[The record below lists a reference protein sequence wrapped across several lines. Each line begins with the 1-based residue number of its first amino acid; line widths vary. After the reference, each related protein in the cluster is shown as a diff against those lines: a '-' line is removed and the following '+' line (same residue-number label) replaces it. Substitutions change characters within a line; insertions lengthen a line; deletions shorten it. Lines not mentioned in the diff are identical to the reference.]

1 MIIKNFKESRE
12 ILDLKQK
19 DIADYFSVHFS
30 TVSGWETGKDTIPL
44 ERLIEYANHFG
55 YSLDYLFGI
64 TRYNVKYEPLI
75 IDLELIAKNLRLLR
89 KHNKM
94 TQTEVAEK
102 INTTQDSYAHY
113 ENAVNLISNTIQ
125 EKKREL
131 TEEEK
136 DNIIFDCLKR
146 VQNLNDIN
154 KVSEK

>member
-64 TRYNVKYEPLI
+64 TRFNVKYQPLT

-94 TQTEVAEK
+94 TQTEVADK
-102 INTTQDSYAHY
+102 INTTQASYAHY
-113 ENAVNLISNTIQ
+113 ENAVNLIPTAFLYNLTKIYKTFSVD
-125 EKKREL
+125 ELLGRKK
-131 TEEEK
+131 
-136 DNIIFDCLKR
+136 
-146 VQNLNDIN
+146 Q
-154 KVSEK
+154 

>member
-102 INTTQDSYAHY
+102 INTTQASYAHY
-113 ENAVNLISNTIQ
+113 ENAVNLIPTAFLYNLTQIYKYFSVD
-125 EKKREL
+125 ELLGRKK
-131 TEEEK
+131 
-136 DNIIFDCLKR
+136 
-146 VQNLNDIN
+146 Q
-154 KVSEK
+154 

>member
-12 ILDLKQK
+12 MLDLKQK

-64 TRYNVKYEPLI
+64 TRFNIKYQPLT

-94 TQTEVAEK
+94 TQTEVADK
-102 INTTQDSYAHY
+102 INTTQASYAHY
-113 ENAVNLISNTIQ
+113 ENAINLIPTAFLFNLTRIYKYFSID
-125 EKKREL
+125 ELLGRKK
-131 TEEEK
+131 
-136 DNIIFDCLKR
+136 
-146 VQNLNDIN
+146 Q
-154 KVSEK
+154 

>member
-1 MIIKNFKESRE
+1 MNEMIIKNFKESRE
-12 ILDLKQK
+12 MLDLKQK

-64 TRYNVKYEPLI
+64 TRFNIKYQPLT

-94 TQTEVAEK
+94 TQTEVADK
-102 INTTQDSYAHY
+102 INTTQASYAHY
-113 ENAVNLISNTIQ
+113 ENAINLIPTAFLFNLTRIYKYFSID
-125 EKKREL
+125 ELLGRKK
-131 TEEEK
+131 
-136 DNIIFDCLKR
+136 
-146 VQNLNDIN
+146 Q
-154 KVSEK
+154 

>member
-1 MIIKNFKESRE
+1 MMNKMVVKNFKESRE
-12 ILDLKQK
+12 LLDLKQK

-44 ERLIEYANHFG
+44 ERLIEYSNNYG

-64 TRYNVKYEPLI
+64 TRFNIKYEPLI

-102 INTTQDSYAHY
+102 INTTQASYAHY
-113 ENAVNLISNTIQ
+113 ENAVNLIPTAFLYNLTQIYKYFSID
-125 EKKREL
+125 ELLGRKK
-131 TEEEK
+131 
-136 DNIIFDCLKR
+136 
-146 VQNLNDIN
+146 Q
-154 KVSEK
+154 

>member
-44 ERLIEYANHFG
+44 ERLIEYSNHFG

-102 INTTQDSYAHY
+102 INTTQASYAHY
-113 ENAVNLISNTIQ
+113 ENAVNLIPTAFLYNLTQIYKYFSID
-125 EKKREL
+125 EFLVRKK
-131 TEEEK
+131 
-136 DNIIFDCLKR
+136 
-146 VQNLNDIN
+146 Q
-154 KVSEK
+154 

>member
-1 MIIKNFKESRE
+1 MIVKNFKESRE
-12 ILDLKQK
+12 LLDLKQK

-44 ERLIEYANHFG
+44 ERLIEYSNNYG

-64 TRYNVKYEPLI
+64 TRFNIKYEPLI

-102 INTTQDSYAHY
+102 INTTQASYAHY
-113 ENAVNLISNTIQ
+113 ENAVNLIPTAFLYNLTQIYKYFSID
-125 EKKREL
+125 ELLGRKK
-131 TEEEK
+131 
-136 DNIIFDCLKR
+136 
-146 VQNLNDIN
+146 Q
-154 KVSEK
+154 

>member
-1 MIIKNFKESRE
+1 MNKMIVKNFKESRE
-12 ILDLKQK
+12 LLDLKQK

-44 ERLIEYANHFG
+44 ERLIEYSNNYG

-64 TRYNVKYEPLI
+64 TRFNIKYEPLI

-102 INTTQDSYAHY
+102 INTTQASYAHY
-113 ENAVNLISNTIQ
+113 ENAVNLIPTAFLYNLTQIYKYFSID
-125 EKKREL
+125 ELLVRKK
-131 TEEEK
+131 
-136 DNIIFDCLKR
+136 
-146 VQNLNDIN
+146 Q
-154 KVSEK
+154 

>member
-64 TRYNVKYEPLI
+64 TRYNVKYEPLT

-102 INTTQDSYAHY
+102 INTTQASYAHY
-113 ENAVNLISNTIQ
+113 ENAVNLIPTAFLYNLTQIYKYFSID
-125 EKKREL
+125 ELLGRKK
-131 TEEEK
+131 
-136 DNIIFDCLKR
+136 
-146 VQNLNDIN
+146 Q
-154 KVSEK
+154 

>member
-44 ERLIEYANHFG
+44 ERLIEYSNNYG

-64 TRYNVKYEPLI
+64 TRFNIKYEPLI

-94 TQTEVAEK
+94 TQTEVADK
-102 INTTQDSYAHY
+102 INTTQASYAHY
-113 ENAVNLISNTIQ
+113 ENAINLIPTAFLYNLTQIYKYFSVD
-125 EKKREL
+125 ELLGRKK
-131 TEEEK
+131 
-136 DNIIFDCLKR
+136 
-146 VQNLNDIN
+146 Q
-154 KVSEK
+154 

>member
-1 MIIKNFKESRE
+1 MNKMIIKNFKESRE

-64 TRYNVKYEPLI
+64 TRYNVKYEPLT

-102 INTTQDSYAHY
+102 INTTQASYAHY
-113 ENAVNLISNTIQ
+113 ENAVNLIPTAFLYNLTQIYKYFSID
-125 EKKREL
+125 ELLGRKK
-131 TEEEK
+131 
-136 DNIIFDCLKR
+136 
-146 VQNLNDIN
+146 Q
-154 KVSEK
+154 